1 MKNNEKSLDNVAP
14 TKVDREGRE
23 TWSGRFD
30 CLMTLIGFSV
40 GLGNIWRFPYLCFKN
55 GGGVFLI
62 PYCIALFGVGVPL
75 LFLQIA
81 LGQFMSRSGP
91 DAWNLYPLS
100 KGLGVAS
107 IFIQFYVSLYYI
119 VIIAWIIF
127 YFYSTLTFDDLPW
140 TTCLDSYGPLCLDNT
155 LSPSAISNGSSSAAV
170 VPEVSAG
177 DYKEPAELFWTK
189 GVLGL
194 SDSMEEVGS
203 VQGHMALSLL
213 VAWIIVYVCI
223 IRGIKWTGKIVWFT
237 GLIPYAM
244 LLILLI
250 RALTLEGAW
259 NGVKFYLNP
268 DFSKLSEGS
277 VWLDAGTQILFSM
290 ALGEGTLPT
299 LGSYNKFHHNSLRD
313 SFVYSIVNCLTSFI
327 GGFCIFA
334 TLGYMAHERN
344 VDIASVTAKGPGL
357 TFIAYPKAL
366 SLLPFGAKVLS
377 ALFFLMML
385 FLGLDSEF
393 VAVEGLTCQIMDTVP
408 NLFRFRF
415 ARQFLLTFL
424 SILCYSVGLIFTTNA
439 GMYFFQILDFYS
451 ASGFVVLFLCFYQA
465 ITIAYLYGGRRFMDD
480 IEAMMS
486 IRRGLKFYL
495 LFCWYFATPFIC
507 VFIFVIYWFK
517 FAPLKYEDYTY
528 PTWSSL
534 MGWTIALSSCLAV
547 PVTALYQLYKFRHNT
562 SLVST
567 AVLRDHQIHPKTRM
581 PYRLA
586 PGGGGASC
594 NGCGPLHGEQNSL
607 GPIDFTAEDPLQKKW
622 HIEMSTKC

>member
-1 MKNNEKSLDNVAP
+1 MKKILNSLRNAHRSFDNSCQ
-14 TKVDREGRE
+14 KGRE
-23 TWSGRFD
+23 TWSGKFD

-107 IFIQFYVSLYYI
+107 IFIQSYVSLYYI
-119 VIIAWIIF
+119 VIIAWIIY
-127 YFYSTLTFDDLPW
+127 YFYSTLTLEALPW
-140 TTCLDSYGPLCLDNT
+140 TTCLESYGKFCHNDT
-155 LSPSAISNGSSSAAV
+155 FKMSAEDLNGSSPA
-170 VPEVSAG
+170 
-177 DYKEPAELFWTK
+177 DFKEPAELFWTK

-194 SDSMEEVGS
+194 SESMESIGG
-203 VQGHMALSLL
+203 VQLHMALSLL

-237 GLIPYAM
+237 GLVPYAM

-250 RALTLEGAW
+250 RALTLEGAMT
-259 NGVKFYLNP
+259 GVKFYLQP
-268 DFSKLSEGS
+268 DFSKLWQGS

-313 SFVYSIVNCLTSFI
+313 SFMYSIVNCMTSFI

-344 VDIASVTAKGPGL
+344 IPITEVTEKGPGL

-366 SLLPFGAKVLS
+366 SLIPYGSKVLS
-377 ALFFLMML
+377 ALFFFMML

-393 VAVEGLTCQIMDTVP
+393 VAVEGLTCQIMDAVP
-408 NLFRFRF
+408 KLFRFRF
-415 ARQFLLTFL
+415 SRQVLLTFV
-424 SILCYSVGLIFTTNA
+424 SILCYSIGLIFTTNA

-451 ASGFVVLFLCFYQA
+451 ASGFVVLFLCFCQA
-465 ITIAYLYGGRRFMDD
+465 ITIAYLYGGKRFMND
-480 IEAMMS
+480 IESMMH
-486 IRRGLKFYL
+486 IGKVMKLYL
-495 LFCWYFATPFIC
+495 LFCWYVATPVIC
-507 VFIFVIYWFK
+507 VFITVIYWLK
-517 FAPLKYEDYTY
+517 FSPLKYADYTY
-528 PTWSSL
+528 PLWSSII
-534 MGWTIALSSCLAV
+534 GWAIALSSCLAV
-547 PVTALYQLYKFRHNT
+547 PVTALYQVYISRSDLTLLK
-562 SLVST
+562 T
-567 AVLRDHQIHPKTRM
+567 AVLKEHQVHPKTEM
-581 PYRLA
+581 PFRIMTSGVEA
-586 PGGGGASC
+586 NTTFGA
-594 NGCGPLHGEQNSL
+594 
-607 GPIDFTAEDPLQKKW
+607 IDFTAEEPLPKKGTW
-622 HIEMSTKC
+622 HISAV